1 MTHFLKSALLI
12 LVLAV
17 GLGGLTAPSPIY
29 AQPTSQQP
37 DYVGWQNTANRADE
51 AIETSRASTAALEA
65 LRRQLVSWRDQFIN
79 AQDINSNAIATV
91 QSQLDALGPVP
102 EDGEESAAIAS
113 QRADLR
119 VRLAE
124 LQDPAK
130 TAELAQNRADGL
142 IKGIDRI
149 IRERQAEELL
159 QFGPSPFNPTNWG
172 AGISALTNTAADV
185 RSEFSGAWNNSVQ
198 QAEAKEDLPAVL
210 ALFVIGLILILRGRR
225 WTRRIT
231 NWTLTDAPGA
241 GRWIV
246 SFVLSLGSVLLPFIG
261 VALLVE
267 AVFATNL
274 VGLRGE
280 VIINALLGPI
290 FVFLLARW
298 LAMRIFPSREARTLP
313 LNLDPTQRAS
323 GRLYGALLGLIAG
336 GYFFFSD
343 VSDFSSWTET
353 ATNVVLFPFIA
364 LAGLVL
370 LRLARLLQTHCKRE
384 SEEGEDEKFRATI
397 TRFLALGMIVLGVV
411 SPVLAAVGYF
421 KLAHFL
427 MFPSLLSLQLLA
439 FLLVLQRVVVEVYV
453 LVTNNREGS
462 EESLVPV
469 LIGLLLVLISLPFF
483 AMAWGVRPAQLGELW
498 IQFTNGVNMGGVRIS
513 PTVFLT
519 FAIVFAIG
527 YVATRLL
534 QGALKNTILPKTKLD
549 QGGRNAITAGVGYIG
564 IFLAALIAITSAGL
578 DLSSIAIVAGALSV
592 GIGFGLRTIV
602 ENFVSGIILL
612 IERPISEGDWIEVGG
627 VHGTVRAIS
636 VRATRIE
643 TFDRSDVIL
652 PNADLVAGRV
662 TNYTRFNT
670 VGRAIVPVGVAYGT
684 DTRKVEKILLEIAE
698 AHPMVLANPAPSVVL
713 RSFGASSVD
722 FEIRAI
728 LRDVNWVLS
737 VTSDMN
743 HEIAKRFMEE
753 NIEIPFA
760 QQDIWFRNPETLA
773 PAETKKPVAKKP
785 KAQKKKPTDTLIE
798 TAKPDEADMGTSG
811 EGGEGAGEG
820 GDR

>member
-1 MTHFLKSALLI
+1 VTHFLKSALLI

-17 GLGGLTAPSPIY
+17 GVVGLTAPSPIY
-29 AQPTSQQP
+29 AQPTSPQP

-65 LRRQLVSWRDQFIN
+65 LRRQLVNWRDQFID
-79 AQDINSNAIATV
+79 AQDINSNAITTV

-102 EDGEESAAIAS
+102 EDEEESATITS
-113 QRADLR
+113 QRADLG

-159 QFGPSPFNPTNWG
+159 QFGPSPINPTHWG
-172 AGISALTNTAADV
+172 AGISALTSTAADV

-198 QAEAKEDLPAVL
+198 QAEAKKDLPAVL
-210 ALFVIGLILILRGRR
+210 ALFVIGLILIMRGRR

-246 SFVLSLGSVLLPFIG
+246 SFILSLGSVFLPFIG
-261 VALLVE
+261 MALLVE

-280 VIINALLGPI
+280 VIINALLAPI

-313 LNLDPTQRAS
+313 LNLDPVQRIS
-323 GRLYGALLGLIAG
+323 GRLYGALLGLISG

-343 VSDFSSWTET
+343 VSDFSNWTET

-397 TRFLALGMIVLGVV
+397 TRFLAMGMMVLGVV

-439 FLLVLQRVVVEVYV
+439 ILLVLQRVVVEVYV
-453 LVTNNREGS
+453 LVTNNRKGS

-469 LIGLLLVLISLPFF
+469 LIGLLLVLLSLPLF

-527 YVATRLL
+527 YLATRLL

-627 VHGTVRAIS
+627 VHGTVRDIS
-636 VRATRIE
+636 VRSTRIE

-652 PNADLVAGRV
+652 PNADLVTGRV
-662 TNYTRFNT
+662 TNYTHFNT

-698 AHPMVLANPAPSVVL
+698 AHPMVLANPAPSVIL

-753 NIEIPFA
+753 GIEIPFA
-760 QQDIWFRNPETLA
+760 QQDIWFRNPETLV
-773 PAETKKPVAKKP
+773 PGETKKPVAKKP
-785 KAQKKKPTDTLIE
+785 KAPKKKPTDTLIE